1 MPSEISPHEIRP
13 HFPMSVLSRREF
25 ARAAVAGMGATA
37 LGSLAADA
45 PEEMEMPAKP
55 TGIPTMWLGAV
66 THESGVVK
74 AKLPP
79 QAAARLLVRAAGGE
93 PLTFQPEPPDGSA
106 GNVRTFLLHGLGS
119 ATRYTCTLEVNG
131 KPATY
136 PPAVL
141 RTFPTPGNAASFAF
155 AFSSC
160 ARTGSE
166 HEVFETI
173 RRRDPAFF
181 LHLGD
186 MHYANI
192 SRDDPRL
199 FRAAWD
205 TVLASTTQGALY
217 RSVPLAYVW
226 DDHDFGPND
235 ADGSSPARP
244 AARRVYR
251 EYAPHFPLP
260 AGDGDA
266 AIYQAFSIGR
276 ARFIMTD
283 LRSERSPRKM
293 RDGTARTT
301 LGAAQKAWFLREL
314 AEASRSHA
322 VVFWTSS
329 VPWIGA
335 EKSGDGW
342 SAFPDERREIAN
354 FIAQNGIRN
363 LVILCGDAHMLAAD
377 DGTNSDYSDAR
388 DHAAARGG
396 RIPVLHG
403 SALDQSGSF
412 KGGPYSHGFHK
423 PEPGEGCFGWV
434 SVSDDGVRVRVEF
447 TGRDELDDVKVR
459 LSFAV

>member
-1 MPSEISPHEIRP
+1 
-13 HFPMSVLSRREF
+13 MSVLSRREF
-25 ARAAVAGMGATA
+25 ARIAVAGMGATA
-37 LGSLAADA
+37 LQSLAADA
-45 PEEMEMPAKP
+45 PEEMPMPDKP
-55 TGIPTMWLGAV
+55 TGIPTMWLGAA
-66 THESGVVK
+66 THEGGVVK

-93 PLTFQPEPPDGSA
+93 PLIFQPEPPGESS
-106 GNVRTFLLHGLGS
+106 GTVRTFLLHGLGA
-119 ATRYTCTLEVNG
+119 ATRHTCTLEVNG
-131 KPATY
+131 RPATY

-160 ARTGSE
+160 AETGSE
-166 HEVFETI
+166 HEVFDTI

-186 MHYANI
+186 MHHVNI

-235 ADGSSPARP
+235 ADARTP
-244 AARRVYR
+244 SRAAARRVYR
-251 EYAPHFPLP
+251 EYAPHYPLP

-266 AIYQAFSIGR
+266 AIFQAFSIGR

-283 LRSERSPRKM
+283 LRSERSPKN
-293 RDGTARTT
+293 ARGGPGKTM
-301 LGAAQKAWFLREL
+301 LGAAQKEWFKREL

-322 VVFWTSS
+322 VVFWASS

-335 EKSGDGW
+335 ADHGDGW
-342 SAFPDERREIAN
+342 PGYSDERREIAA
-354 FIAQNGIRN
+354 FIAQSGIRN
-363 LVILCGDAHMLAAD
+363 LVILCGGGRVLAAD
-377 DGTNSDYSDAR
+377 DGANSDFTGV
-388 DHAAARGG
+388 RGL
-396 RIPVLHG
+396 RIPVLHA
-403 SALDQSGSF
+403 SPLDQDSGE
-412 KGGPYSHGFHK
+412 KENGGPYNGGMHL
-423 PEPGEGCFGWV
+423 PDPGEGCFGWV
-434 SVSDDGVRVRVEF
+434 RVLDEGKGVAVEF
-447 TGRDELDDVKVR
+447 TGHDEFDDVKAGMGFSV
-459 LSFAV
+459 

>member
-1 MPSEISPHEIRP
+1 MP
-13 HFPMSVLSRREF
+13 
-25 ARAAVAGMGATA
+25 
-37 LGSLAADA
+37 D
-45 PEEMEMPAKP
+45 KP

-66 THESGVVK
+66 THESAVVK
-74 AKLPP
+74 TKLPSR
-79 QAAARLLVRAAGGE
+79 AAARLLVRPPGAE
-93 PLTFQPEPPDGSA
+93 PIIFQPELLENAGS
-106 GNVRTFLLHGLGS
+106 VRTFRLHSL
-119 ATRYTCTLEVNG
+119 AALTRYTCTLEVNG

-136 PPAVL
+136 PPALL
-141 RTFPTPGNAASFAF
+141 RTFPTRGNAASFAF
-155 AFSSC
+155 AFASC

-166 HEVFETI
+166 HGVFDAI

-192 SRDDPRL
+192 SRDDPRF

-205 TVLASTTQGALY
+205 TVLASATQGALY
-217 RSVPLAYVW
+217 RTVPLASIW
-226 DDHDFGPND
+226 DDHDFGPNAAD
-235 ADGSSPARP
+235 ARTPSRA

-251 EYAPHFPLP
+251 EYAPHYPLP
-260 AGDGDA
+260 AGDGNA

-276 ARFIMTD
+276 ARFILTD
-283 LRSERSPRKM
+283 LRSERSPKN
-293 RDGTARTT
+293 ARGGFAKTM
-301 LGAAQKAWFLREL
+301 LGAAQKEWFKREL

-322 VVFWTSS
+322 IVFWASS

-335 EKSGDGW
+335 DEHSDAW
-342 SAFPDERREIAN
+342 PAYAEERREIAN

-388 DHAAARGG
+388 GL

-403 SALDQSGSF
+403 SALDQLASY
-412 KGGPYSHGFHK
+412 KGGPYSHGFHL

-434 SVSDDGVRVRVEF
+434 NVRDAGDRVRVEF
-447 TGRDELDDVKVR
+447 TGCNEGDEVKVR

>member
-1 MPSEISPHEIRP
+1 MSP
-13 HFPMSVLSRREF
+13 LTRRDF
-25 ARAAVAGMGATA
+25 ARVAAAGFGATA
-37 LGSLAADA
+37 LRSLAADA
-45 PEEMEMPAKP
+45 PEEMRMPEKP
-55 TGIPTMWLGAV
+55 AGMPIMWLGAV
-66 THESGVVK
+66 THESAVVK
-74 AKLPP
+74 TKLPP
-79 QAAARLLVRAAGGE
+79 QAAARLLVRTAGREPIIFPSE
-93 PLTFQPEPPDGSA
+93 PLAEKSGS
-106 GNVRTFLLHGLGS
+106 VRSFRLRGL
-119 ATRYTCTLEVNG
+119 AAVTRYTCTIEVNG
-131 KPATY
+131 RPANY

-155 AFSSC
+155 AFGSC

-166 HEVFETI
+166 HAVFETI

-186 MHYANI
+186 LHYVNI
-192 SRDDPRL
+192 SRDDPQF

-217 RSVPLAYVW
+217 RTVPLAYMW

-235 ADGSSPARP
+235 ADARTP
-244 AARRVYR
+244 SRAAARRVYR
-251 EYAPHFPLP
+251 EYAPHYALP
-260 AGDGDA
+260 AGEGNA

-283 LRSERSPRKM
+283 LRSERSPKN
-293 RDGTARTT
+293 ARGGPGKTM
-301 LGAAQKAWFLREL
+301 LGAAQKEWFKREL

-322 VVFWTSS
+322 IVFWASS

-335 EKSGDGW
+335 EDHGDGW
-342 SAFPDERREIAN
+342 PAYADERREIAN

-388 DHAAARGG
+388 GL

-403 SALDQSGSF
+403 SPLDQHASY
-412 KGGPYSHGFHK
+412 KGGPYSHGFHL

-434 SVSDDGVRVRVEF
+434 SVRDGDGKVRVEF
-447 TGRDELDDVKVR
+447 TGCNEEDEVKVR
-459 LSFAV
+459 LGFAV

>member
-1 MPSEISPHEIRP
+1 
-13 HFPMSVLSRREF
+13 MSSLTRRDF
-25 ARAAVAGMGATA
+25 ARAAVAGFGSAAMGA
-37 LGSLAADA
+37 LAADA
-45 PEEMEMPAKP
+45 PEELRTPDKP
-55 TGIPTMWLGAV
+55 KGIPTMWLGAV
-66 THESGVVK
+66 THESAVVK

-79 QAAARLLVRAAGGE
+79 QAEARLLVLAGGE
-93 PLTFQPEPPDGSA
+93 APIVFRPEPLAEASGS
-106 GNVRTFLLHGLGS
+106 VRTFRLHGL
-119 ATRYTCTLEVNG
+119 AAHTRYTCTLEVNG
-131 KPATY
+131 RPATY

-141 RTFPTPGNAASFAF
+141 RTFPEPGKAASFSF
-155 AFSSC
+155 AFGSC

-173 RRRDPAFF
+173 RRHDPAFF

-192 SRDDPRL
+192 SRDDPQY

-235 ADGSSPARP
+235 ADARTP
-244 AARRVYR
+244 SRAAARRVYR
-251 EYAPHFPLP
+251 EYAPHYPLP
-260 AGDGDA
+260 AGEGNA

-276 ARFIMTD
+276 ARFILTD
-283 LRSERSPRKM
+283 MRSERSPKSAADDSAKTM
-293 RDGTARTT
+293 
-301 LGAAQKAWFLREL
+301 LGAAQKEWFKREL

-322 VVFWTSS
+322 VVFWASS

-335 EKSGDGW
+335 DARSDSW
-342 SAFPDERREIAN
+342 PAYANERREIAD

-377 DGTNSDYSDAR
+377 DGTNGDYSQA
-388 DHAAARGG
+388 GG
-396 RIPVLHG
+396 LRIPVLHG
-403 SALDQSGSF
+403 SALDQLGSY
-412 KGGPYSHGFHK
+412 KGGPYSHGFHL

-434 SVSDDGVRVRVEF
+434 SVRDTGDRLRVEF
-447 TGRDELDDVKVR
+447 AGCNEDDEAKVR
-459 LSFAV
+459 MIFMM